1 MTGYLFI
8 KFKRPSG
15 NRNIET
21 HQVTAII
28 EEAKPNCFQYYRTR
42 GLHKNYH
49 GWINQRDLKA
59 FTGWHDSNGFERVT
73 GRQIGRG
80 YLPRKYYIICRNHC
94 NYHLQELIVYNT
106 FSKMPRNINLC
117 NKIPWMKIA
126 HMMVID
132 EFEKLN
138 NETCNKKNARDNLC
152 LHAGFT
158 PVSSTD
164 KLTVPGLSI
173 PRQLIQ
179 CKSYEYLSLVGDEER
194 DDDCSDEKDEDDSSM
209 EGDDS
214 SMEDEVDDSS
224 REDEG
229 DEEEDS
235 SRGDEEGEVYNL
247 SSDEEE
253 DDNSSGDDSSMED
266 ELDDSSR
273 EEEGDEEDDSS
284 RGDEEGELYNSGSD
298 EEEDDNSSME
308 DEESDSSRE
317 DEEGEVY
324 NTSSDEE
331 EDDVSIMEDEPDDC
345 SREDEEDEGDESS
358 REDETEDEEKDD
370 SSSDE
375 EEEEEDDDDDEE
387 EGSAIGKDLLGDRRG
402 DNLTMQDTMKE
413 VMAIATAVCDQ
424 ISEELNVERAH
435 NVTGRNKHFGGRLA
449 QDIGESRDAI
459 RADACTLAI
468 TGPKFLDNAGRSV
481 QEHVDKMNDTKKG
494 SDDSVCIN
502 KVVNM
507 QLPGIKTTC
516 TFRIAFIMY
525 CKSGCGKVHRKRM
538 LLERPLNIIRGFMK
552 AHPALVDGVQE
563 GIVPEKVLMWSDNV
577 DEARFVDEER
587 NYLVKKAHADK
598 SVFYSYVIEVIET
611 KVKGAFGDKCKY
623 VIYEA
628 IYSFALS
635 NGAVEGWERGVDYAI
650 KNKDNGKN
658 FIMNWIDGMVQECG
672 HIGGGRF
679 NRFMNSRNRNT
690 YKVWDIYVSLY
701 NLMRV
706 CESARYTNKSTK
718 NLLKEMVKT
727 PTKKKEGK
735 SIKGEKKTKGG
746 KMGKGGVEKVTAS
759 SMKIDQAGLYGVGK
773 LQAQQ
778 LLYLLTACGLM
789 TDTKRYEEIGVAEGT
804 ETYKRL
810 MKLGVG
816 MKDIE
821 DSILIMLSHELGIPS
836 LIVMENL
843 LCEAL
848 RWHFGK
854 GTTRYMKYDFIG
866 KDKLFYKLTRGK
878 LYVGKGGGTMIKR
891 KFPKY
896 DEKCDGYEEA
906 GCKWWLITEDKP
918 ERILTMD
925 VDDTVTVSNN

>member
-49 GWINQRDLKA
+49 GWIDQRDLKA

-214 SMEDEVDDSS
+214 SMEDELDDWS

-235 SRGDEEGEVYNL
+235 SRGDEEGEVYN
-247 SSDEEE
+247 SS
-253 DDNSSGDDSSMED
+253 
-266 ELDDSSR
+266 
-273 EEEGDEEDDSS
+273 
-284 RGDEEGELYNSGSD
+284 SD

-317 DEEGEVY
+317 DEEGEVH

-345 SREDEEDEGDESS
+345 SMEDEEDEDDESS
-358 REDETEDEEKDD
+358 REDETEDEEEDV
-370 SSSDE
+370 SSSDD
-375 EEEEEDDDDDEE
+375 EEEEDDDDDDDEE
-387 EGSAIGKDLLGDRRG
+387 GGSAIGKDLLGDRRG

-413 VMAIATAVCDQ
+413 VMAITTAVCDQ
-424 ISEELNVERAH
+424 ISEVLNVERAH

-449 QDIGESRDAI
+449 QDIGKSSDAI

-468 TGPKFLDNAGRSV
+468 TGPEFLDNEGRSV

-525 CKSGCGKVHRKRM
+525 CKSGCGKVHRKGM
-538 LLERPLNIIRGFMK
+538 LLERPLKIIRGFMK

-563 GIVPEKVLMWSDNV
+563 GIVPEKVLTWSDNV
-577 DEARFVDEER
+577 DEARFVDDER
-587 NYLVKKAHADK
+587 NYLVKDAHADK

-690 YKVWDIYVSLY
+690 YKVWDIYISLY
-701 NLMRV
+701 NLMRI
-706 CESARYTNKSTK
+706 CESDRYTNKSTK

-727 PTKKKEGK
+727 PRKKKEGK
-735 SIKGEKKTKGG
+735 SKKGEKTKGG

-759 SMKIDQAGLYGVGK
+759 SIKIDQAGLYGVGK

-804 ETYKRL
+804 ETYRRL

-848 RWHFGK
+848 RWHFGE

-896 DEKCDGYEEA
+896 DEKCDGYEA
-906 GCKWWLITEDKP
+906 GCEWWLITEDKP

>member
-209 EGDDS
+209 EGEDS
-214 SMEDEVDDSS
+214 SMEDELDDSS
-224 REDEG
+224 REEEG
-229 DEEEDS
+229 DEEDDS
-235 SRGDEEGEVYNL
+235 SRGDEEGEVYNS

-375 EEEEEDDDDDEE
+375 EEEEEEDDDDDEE

-435 NVTGRNKHFGGRLA
+435 NVTGRNKHFGGRVA
-449 QDIGESRDAI
+449 QDIG
-459 RADACTLAI
+459 
-468 TGPKFLDNAGRSV
+468 
-481 QEHVDKMNDTKKG
+481 
-494 SDDSVCIN
+494 
-502 KVVNM
+502 
-507 QLPGIKTTC
+507 
-516 TFRIAFIMY
+516 
-525 CKSGCGKVHRKRM
+525 
-538 LLERPLNIIRGFMK
+538 
-552 AHPALVDGVQE
+552 
-563 GIVPEKVLMWSDNV
+563 
-577 DEARFVDEER
+577 
-587 NYLVKKAHADK
+587 
-598 SVFYSYVIEVIET
+598 
-611 KVKGAFGDKCKY
+611 
-623 VIYEA
+623 
-628 IYSFALS
+628 
-635 NGAVEGWERGVDYAI
+635 
-650 KNKDNGKN
+650 
-658 FIMNWIDGMVQECG
+658 
-672 HIGGGRF
+672 
-679 NRFMNSRNRNT
+679 
-690 YKVWDIYVSLY
+690 
-701 NLMRV
+701 
-706 CESARYTNKSTK
+706 
-718 NLLKEMVKT
+718 
-727 PTKKKEGK
+727 
-735 SIKGEKKTKGG
+735 
-746 KMGKGGVEKVTAS
+746 
-759 SMKIDQAGLYGVGK
+759 
-773 LQAQQ
+773 
-778 LLYLLTACGLM
+778 
-789 TDTKRYEEIGVAEGT
+789 
-804 ETYKRL
+804 
-810 MKLGVG
+810 
-816 MKDIE
+816 
-821 DSILIMLSHELGIPS
+821 
-836 LIVMENL
+836 
-843 LCEAL
+843 
-848 RWHFGK
+848 
-854 GTTRYMKYDFIG
+854 
-866 KDKLFYKLTRGK
+866 
-878 LYVGKGGGTMIKR
+878 
-891 KFPKY
+891 
-896 DEKCDGYEEA
+896 
-906 GCKWWLITEDKP
+906 
-918 ERILTMD
+918 
-925 VDDTVTVSNN
+925 

>member
-8 KFKRPSG
+8 KFNRPSG
-15 NRNIET
+15 NGNIET

-28 EEAKPNCFQYYRTR
+28 EEAKPNCCQYYRTR

-49 GWINQRDLKA
+49 GWINRRDLKA
-59 FTGWHDSNGFERVT
+59 FTDWHDSNGFERVT
-73 GRQIGRG
+73 GRLIGRG
-80 YLPRKYYIICRNHC
+80 YLPRKYYIMCRNHC

-132 EFEKLN
+132 KFEKLN

-164 KLTVPGLSI
+164 KSTVPGLSI

-179 CKSYEYLSLVGDEER
+179 CKSYDYLSLVGDEER
-194 DDDCSDEKDEDDSSM
+194 DDDCNNDEEDEDDSSM
-209 EGDDS
+209 ED
-214 SMEDEVDDSS
+214 
-224 REDEG
+224 
-229 DEEEDS
+229 
-235 SRGDEEGEVYNL
+235 
-247 SSDEEE
+247 
-253 DDNSSGDDSSMED
+253 DDSSMED

-273 EEEGDEEDDSS
+273 EDEGDEEDDSS
-284 RGDEEGELYNSGSD
+284 REDEEGEVYNSGSD
-298 EEEDDNSSME
+298 EEEDDDSSME
-308 DEESDSSRE
+308 DKEDDSSRE
-317 DEEGEVY
+317 DEECEVYNTSSDEEEDDDSGMEDEEDDSSRDDEEGEVY

-331 EDDVSIMEDEPDDC
+331 EDDVSSMENEPDDS
-345 SREDEEDEGDESS
+345 SREEEDDESS
-358 REDETEDEEKDD
+358 REYDTEDEEEDD

-375 EEEEEDDDDDEE
+375 DEDDDDDDEE
-387 EGSAIGKDLLGDRRG
+387 RGSARGKDLLGDRRG
-402 DNLTMQDTMKE
+402 DNLTMQDTMKQ
-413 VMAIATAVCDQ
+413 VMAVTTAVCDQ

-449 QDIGESRDAI
+449 QDIGENSNAI

-481 QEHVDKMNDTKKG
+481 HEHVDKMNDTKKG

-525 CKSGCGKVHRKRM
+525 CKSGCGEVHRKRM
-538 LLERPLNIIRGFMK
+538 LLKGPLKIIRGFMQ

-563 GIVPEKVLMWSDNV
+563 GIVPEKVLTWSDNV
-577 DEARFVDEER
+577 DEARFVDDKR
-587 NYLVKKAHADK
+587 NYLVKDAHADK
-598 SVFYSYVIEVIET
+598 SVYYSYVIEVIET

-706 CESARYTNKSTK
+706 CESARYRNKSTK
-718 NLLKEMVKT
+718 NLLKEMVGT

-735 SIKGEKKTKGG
+735 SMKGGKKTKGG
-746 KMGKGGVEKVTAS
+746 KAS
-759 SMKIDQAGLYGVGK
+759 SMTIDEAGLYGVGK

-836 LIVMENL
+836 LIVVENL

-848 RWHFGK
+848 RWHFGE
-854 GTTRYMKYDFIG
+854 GTKRYMKYDFIG

-878 LYVGKGGGTMIKR
+878 LYVGKGGGTMIKC

-896 DEKCDGYEEA
+896 DEKCDGYKA
-906 GCKWWLITEDKP
+906 GCEWWLITEDKP
-918 ERILTMD
+918 QRILTMD
-925 VDDTVTVSNN
+925 MDHTVTVSNN